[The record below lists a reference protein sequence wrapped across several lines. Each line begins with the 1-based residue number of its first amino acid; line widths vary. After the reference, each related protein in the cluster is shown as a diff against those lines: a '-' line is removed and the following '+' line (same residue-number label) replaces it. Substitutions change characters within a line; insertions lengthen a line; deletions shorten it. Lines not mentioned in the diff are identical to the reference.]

1 MKRPFWKLVR
11 FRQTGGKADKGDTM
25 DLRRRKLVHSIG
37 IGAVILQCKLEAG
50 AADSSPVNEAL
61 VRKILLEPT
70 SWLVT
75 STQRDPPGPIESWEY
90 TSEVKIVQDGDKLK
104 MEINNHQLGNFTSDV
119 ILNDDGFGYDATHA
133 GKASMHYHP
142 EDKKYPFHG
151 SASGTWSI
159 VWSAKA

>member
-1 MKRPFWKLVR
+1 
-11 FRQTGGKADKGDTM
+11 M
-25 DLRRRKLVHSIG
+25 DLRRRKIVHSLG
-37 IGAVILQCKLEAG
+37 MSAVLLQYRLEAD
-50 AADSSPVNEAL
+50 AADSPPVNEAL
-61 VRKILLEPT
+61 VRKILLEPK

-75 STQRDPPGPIESWEY
+75 STQRDPPGPVEGWEY

-104 MEINNHQLGNFTSDV
+104 MEIDNHQLGQFTSEV
-119 ILNDDGFGYDATHA
+119 RLNDDGFGYDATHA

-159 VWSAKA
+159 VWSAKG